1 MGFSRQEYKSGL
13 PCPSPADLSNPGI
26 KPGSP
31 ALQAVFFFFFF
42 LLLSHQ
48 GSLNL
53 GMGDLIVFRVG
64 SLHGPIPWVDWGGAQ
79 RISLARRAG
88 ALMPSAR
95 GVRRGCSGSW
105 MDKATRDPPSWL
117 TEKWLGTHSRV
128 RWKELSPVSVK
139 EAALLGRNLGK
150 LDVAV
155 VPAFS
160 RAREST
166 LHAISRLT
174 APAARNV
181 PLLSSPCHFIIPSG
195 LATAKLEKDL
205 LLMGLPRIALF
216 S

>member
-1 MGFSRQEYKSGL
+1 
-13 PCPSPADLSNPGI
+13 
-26 KPGSP
+26 
-31 ALQAVFFFFFF
+31 
-42 LLLSHQ
+42 
-48 GSLNL
+48 
-53 GMGDLIVFRVG
+53 MGDVIVFHVG
-64 SLHGPIPWVDWGGAQ
+64 ALHGPIPWVDWGGAQ

-95 GVRRGCSGSW
+95 GVSRGCSGSW
-105 MDKATRDPPSWL
+105 MDKATCGPPSWL
-117 TEKWLGTHSRV
+117 TEKGLGTHSCV

-139 EAALLGRNLGK
+139 EAALLGGNLGK

-174 APAARNV
+174 APAARNA

-205 LLMGLPRIALF
+205 FLMGLPRIALF

>member
-1 MGFSRQEYKSGL
+1 M
-13 PCPSPADLSNPGI
+13 
-26 KPGSP
+26 
-31 ALQAVFFFFFF
+31 
-42 LLLSHQ
+42 
-48 GSLNL
+48 
-53 GMGDLIVFRVG
+53 
-64 SLHGPIPWVDWGGAQ
+64 
-79 RISLARRAG
+79 
-88 ALMPSAR
+88 
-95 GVRRGCSGSW
+95 
-105 MDKATRDPPSWL
+105 
-117 TEKWLGTHSRV
+117 
-128 RWKELSPVSVK
+128 SVK

-174 APAARNV
+174 APAARNA

-195 LATAKLEKDL
+195 LAMAKLEDL